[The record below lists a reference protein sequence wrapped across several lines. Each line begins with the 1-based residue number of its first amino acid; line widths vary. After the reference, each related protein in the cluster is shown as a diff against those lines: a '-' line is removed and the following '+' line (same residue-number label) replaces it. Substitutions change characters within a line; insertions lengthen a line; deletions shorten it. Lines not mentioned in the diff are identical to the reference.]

1 MLHQSPFIGLG
12 PPGPLLPPQ
21 QALPPPQQAPM
32 LFGPPG
38 QLLGSGPGPHHM
50 TEEMILEEEEVEDQ
64 HRCGPEF
71 CGENY
76 INVDRFFLVAMPLL
90 FLVFNVVYWFA
101 YGSHYFISVNDEVKI
116 TEID

>member
-1 MLHQSPFIGLG
+1 M
-12 PPGPLLPPQ
+12 PPQ
-21 QALPPPQQAPM
+21 PIPPTQQAPPL

-38 QLLGSGPGPHHM
+38 QLLGSGPGGPAGAGPGAYM
-50 TEEMILEEEEVEDQ
+50 PGDEFALEEEEIEV
-64 HRCGPEF
+64 HHTCGPEF

-101 YGSHYFISVNDEVKI
+101 YGSHYFISTSEEVQI
-116 TEID
+116 FDID